1 MSPSAVALVP
11 ARAGSQRVPGKNV
24 RPLAGHP
31 LIAYSIAAARES
43 GRFDAIVVS
52 TDSPQIA
59 EVAEHYGA
67 QVPGL
72 RPAELATSTSP
83 DIDWVRL
90 ALRQLEQAGRE
101 PDLFSILR
109 PTSPFRTGATIA
121 RAFDALLALGAR
133 ADSIRAVRKCREHP
147 GKMWVIEDELMQPL
161 LPQPPEPPPLH
172 SRQYQALPEV
182 YVQNSRAGGGLD
194 AGGHRAGVDLR
205 PARGALPHRGRRG
218 LLDRLRGGL
227 GAGRELGRQR
237 RGDAAGGRAGP
248 AAGGERA
255 VSQRY
260 VPLAEL
266 GASASST
273 PTPPARASAFADA
286 CRLNALYMI
295 ARAGS
300 GHIGT
305 SLLAAWTSWPGCTW
319 RCWATAT
326 AASPPR
332 ATTRPASTPC

>member
-1 MSPSAVALVP
+1 
-11 ARAGSQRVPGKNV
+11 VPGKNV

-43 GRFDAIVVS
+43 ARFDAIVVS

-90 ALRQLEQAGRE
+90 ALRQLDEAGPGPE
-101 PDLFSILR
+101 LFSILR

-121 RAFDALLALGAR
+121 RAFDALLALGDR

-147 GKMWVIEDELMQPL
+147 GKMWVIGDELMDPL

-182 YVQNSRAGGGLD
+182 YVQDSSLEVAWTRAATEQGSISGQRVAPFLTEGAEGFSID
-194 AGGHRAGVDLR
+194 YEEDWARAESWAASGEARL
-205 PARGALPHRGRRG
+205 PAVEQA
-218 LLDRLRGGL
+218 
-227 GAGRELGRQR
+227 
-237 RGDAAGGRAGP
+237 
-248 AAGGERA
+248 
-255 VSQRY
+255 
-260 VPLAEL
+260 PLQA
-266 GASASST
+266 ASA
-273 PTPPARASAFADA
+273 P
-286 CRLNALYMI
+286 
-295 ARAGS
+295 
-300 GHIGT
+300 
-305 SLLAAWTSWPGCTW
+305 
-319 RCWATAT
+319 
-326 AASPPR
+326 
-332 ATTRPASTPC
+332 